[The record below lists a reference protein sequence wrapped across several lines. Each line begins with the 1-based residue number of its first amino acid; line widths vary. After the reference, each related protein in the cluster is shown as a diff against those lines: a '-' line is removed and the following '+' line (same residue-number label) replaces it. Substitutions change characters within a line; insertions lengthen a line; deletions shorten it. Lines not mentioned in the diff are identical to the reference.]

1 MRHCSCFEEKYLKI
15 FKINQMP
22 ASSIKP
28 LYPALPFS
36 RPEDGGGG
44 EGGQKSSV
52 NIGQEEGGKNYKRDG
67 PLHLAS
73 KSKIDLMIFRKAAL
87 PFVWARSGRQLF
99 ETLPDLSQFQKI
111 RKRIRG
117 IKKEMAIFCCISFV
131 IAPLSR
137 SQNDAAVAPLLLPG
151 RSLRSSRHYRHDI
164 GSPLVRP
171 AMLLD
176 RREEGKNAIAN

>member
-1 MRHCSCFEEKYLKI
+1 LAADPEREETKSPISTSDTVVRHCSCFEEKYLKI

-28 LYPALPFS
+28 LYPALPFT

-52 NIGQEEGGKNYKRDG
+52 NIGQEEGSKNYKRDG

-99 ETLPDLSQFQKI
+99 ETLPDLSQFQKNTKKNT
-111 RKRIRG
+111 RNQKRNYH
-117 IKKEMAIFCCISFV
+117 F
-131 IAPLSR
+131 
-137 SQNDAAVAPLLLPG
+137 
-151 RSLRSSRHYRHDI
+151 
-164 GSPLVRP
+164 
-171 AMLLD
+171 
-176 RREEGKNAIAN
+176 

>member
-1 MRHCSCFEEKYLKI
+1 
-15 FKINQMP
+15 MP
-22 ASSIKP
+22 ASSILQP
-28 LYPALPFS
+28 WTLYPALPFS

-52 NIGQEEGGKNYKRDG
+52 NIGQEEGSKNYKRDG

-87 PFVWARSGRQLF
+87 LFVWCQKWTTTFRDAHGFIPVPKEHEKEPEESKKKWLF
-99 ETLPDLSQFQKI
+99 LFGFPCD
-111 RKRIRG
+111 RYP
-117 IKKEMAIFCCISFV
+117 
-131 IAPLSR
+131 PLSR

-164 GSPLVRP
+164 GPHLVRP
-171 AMLLD
+171 AVLLD
-176 RREEGKNAIAN
+176 RRQEGKTHFH